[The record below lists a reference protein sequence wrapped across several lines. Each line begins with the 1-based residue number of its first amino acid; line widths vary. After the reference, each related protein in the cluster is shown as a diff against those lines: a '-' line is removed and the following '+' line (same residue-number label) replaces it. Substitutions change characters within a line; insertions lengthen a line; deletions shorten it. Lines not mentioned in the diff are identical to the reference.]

1 MSSFVG
7 TSCSGFRSDM
17 SSTSVPMRVR
27 GSAGDNEGRHVT
39 GKVQVAEHDRTRVVT
54 LQGQWHVHEVKEV
67 RKV

>member
-1 MSSFVG
+1 
-7 TSCSGFRSDM
+7 
-17 SSTSVPMRVR
+17 MRVR